1 MSVFY
6 LTRGAQPDLIDIR
19 RYTVKKWGSV
29 QSKKYLSKLRET
41 ICLLAETPTL
51 GKLRPDVGLGVISFP
66 YVSHVVYYV
75 ENKQQ
80 LVIFAVLHK
89 RMVPDS
95 HLAQRQLEQ

>member
-1 MSVFY
+1 MSGYY
-6 LTRGAQPDLIDIR
+6 LTRDAQSDLIGIR

-41 ICLLAETPTL
+41 IRLLAEAPTL
-51 GKLRPDVGLGVISFP
+51 GKLRPEVGLGVVSFP
-66 YVSHVVYYV
+66 YVSHVIYYV
-75 ENKQQ
+75 ENKRQ

-95 HLAQRQLEQ
+95 HLVQRQLV